1 MKERLS
7 QGSEFP
13 PLRKIGWLERLVG
26 PDNYRALRALVTTPA
41 AIAGLVLLAIFALVA
56 IAAPLIAPPAN
67 PRDPYRIP
75 RDGFSPD
82 PRPMGSEWKHNP
94 PPLPFWWRFVMK
106 TDRWV
111 HILGTASGQWDIFYG
126 VIWGTRTAFRVGIT
140 ITLATL
146 IIGVLVGSISAYYG
160 GIIDNILMRIVDIF
174 LTLPFLMAALIL
186 ATILVPRFGKSIY
199 PAVIA
204 LIGFGW
210 MGYSRLI
217 RGDILSIKEREF
229 VLAARAVGARDYR
242 ILFRHIV
249 PNAIFPTLVV
259 ASMDIGSYVLSFAA
273 LAFLGIG
280 VEIGYADWGQ
290 LLSFARN
297 WITSLA
303 DYWYIVV
310 WPGLALVLFVL
321 AWNLVGDALRDA
333 LDPRMRTIRR

>member
-1 MKERLS
+1 MQNRS
-7 QGSEFP
+7 VHPSEFP
-13 PLRKIGWLERLVG
+13 PLRELNRLERLLG
-26 PDNYRALRALVTTPA
+26 PDNYRALRALVTTPT
-41 AIAGLVLLAIFALVA
+41 AILGLILLAIFAIVA
-56 IAAPLIAPPAN
+56 IAAPVIAPPTN

-82 PRPMGSEWKHNP
+82 PRPMGSEWKRNP
-94 PPLPFWWRFVMK
+94 PPLPFWWKFVMK
-106 TDRWV
+106 REHWI

-126 VIWGTRTAFRVGIT
+126 VIWGTRTAFRVGIA
-140 ITLATL
+140 ITMATL
-146 IIGVLVGSISAYYG
+146 IIGVIVGSIAAYYG
-160 GIIDNILMRIVDIF
+160 GIVDNILMRLVDIF

-199 PAVIA
+199 PAIIA

-210 MGYSRLI
+210 MGYARLI
-217 RGDILSIKEREF
+217 RGDILSIKEREYI
-229 VLAARAVGARDYR
+229 LAARAVGARDYR

-297 WITSLA
+297 WISSLA
-303 DYWYIVV
+303 EYWYIVV
-310 WPGLALVLFVL
+310 WPGLTLVLFVL

-333 LDPRMRTIRR
+333 LDPRMRTIKR

>member
-1 MKERLS
+1 MKNQSL
-7 QGSEFP
+7 QTSEFP
-13 PLRKIGWLERLVG
+13 PLRKISWLERVLG
-26 PDNYRALRALVTTPA
+26 PDNYRAFRALITTPA
-41 AIAGLVLLAIFALVA
+41 AILGLILLAIFVIVA
-56 IAAPLIAPPAN
+56 IAAPVIAPPVN
-67 PRDPYRIP
+67 PKDPYRIP

-82 PRPMGSEWKHNP
+82 PRPMGSEWRRNP
-94 PPLPFWWRFVMK
+94 PPLPFWWKFVMK
-106 TDRWV
+106 TDRWI

-140 ITLATL
+140 ITLITL
-146 IIGVLVGSISAYYG
+146 VIGVVIGSIAAYYG
-160 GIIDNILMRIVDIF
+160 RVVDNILMRIVDIF
-174 LTLPFLMAALIL
+174 LTIPFLLAALIL

-199 PAVIA
+199 PAMIA

-229 VLAARAVGARDYR
+229 VLAARAIGARDYR

-280 VEIGYADWGQ
+280 VEVGYADWGQ

-333 LDPRMRTIRR
+333 LDPRMRTIKR

>member
-1 MKERLS
+1 MNNVPKREIGVPS
-7 QGSEFP
+7 
-13 PLRKIGWLERLVG
+13 LRKIGRLERLLG
-26 PDNYRALRALVTTPA
+26 PDNYRIIRGLFRTPA
-41 AIAGLVLLAIFALVA
+41 SVAGLILLAIFTLVA
-56 IAAPLIAPPAN
+56 IAAPLIAPPVN

-82 PRPMGSEWKHNP
+82 PRPMGSEWRRNP
-94 PPLPFWWRFVMK
+94 PPLPFWWKPIMK
-106 TDRWV
+106 TDRWI

-126 VIWGTRTAFRVGIT
+126 IIWGTRTAFRVGIT
-140 ITLATL
+140 ITFATL
-146 IIGVLVGSISAYYG
+146 VIGVLVGSIAAYYG
-160 GIIDNILMRIVDIF
+160 GVVDNILMRIVDVF

-199 PAVIA
+199 PAMIA
-204 LIGFGW
+204 LVAFGW

-229 VLAARAVGARDYR
+229 VLAARALGGGDFR
-242 ILFRHIV
+242 ILFRHIL

-280 VEIGYADWGQ
+280 VEVGYADWGQ

-297 WITSLA
+297 WIASLA

-321 AWNLVGDALRDA
+321 AWNLVGDTLRDV
-333 LDPRMRTIRR
+333 LDPRMRGARH

>member
-1 MKERLS
+1 
-7 QGSEFP
+7 
-13 PLRKIGWLERLVG
+13 
-26 PDNYRALRALVTTPA
+26 
-41 AIAGLVLLAIFALVA
+41 
-56 IAAPLIAPPAN
+56 
-67 PRDPYRIP
+67 
-75 RDGFSPD
+75 
-82 PRPMGSEWKHNP
+82 
-94 PPLPFWWRFVMK
+94 MK

-146 IIGVLVGSISAYYG
+146 LIGVLVGSIAAYYG
-160 GIIDNILMRIVDIF
+160 GVIDNILMRIVDIF

-210 MGYSRLI
+210 MGYARLI
-217 RGDILSIKEREF
+217 RGDILSIKEREY

-249 PNAIFPTLVV
+249 PNAIFPTFVV

-297 WITSLA
+297 WISSLA

-333 LDPRMRTIRR
+333 LDPRMRTVRR

>member
-1 MKERLS
+1 MRNQS
-7 QGSEFP
+7 AQISEFP
-13 PLRKIGWLERLVG
+13 PLRELNWMERVLG
-26 PDNYRALRALVTTPA
+26 PDNYRAFRALITTPT
-41 AIAGLVLLAIFALVA
+41 AILGLVLLAIFVIIA
-56 IAAPLIAPPAN
+56 IAAPVIAPPVN
-67 PRDPYRIP
+67 PKDPYRIP

-82 PRPMGSEWKHNP
+82 PRPMGSEWKRNP
-94 PPLPFWWRFVMK
+94 PPLPFWWKFVMK
-106 TDRWV
+106 TDHWV

-126 VIWGTRTAFRVGIT
+126 VVWGTRTAFRVGIV
-140 ITLATL
+140 ITLTTL
-146 IIGVLVGSISAYYG
+146 IIGVLVGSIAAYYG
-160 GIIDNILMRIVDIF
+160 RIVDNILMRIVDIF
-174 LTLPFLMAALIL
+174 LTIPFLLAALIL

-280 VEIGYADWGQ
+280 VEVGYADWGQ

-333 LDPRMRTIRR
+333 LDPRMRTIKR